1 MPPLPP
7 TKDVL
12 DALHHTALPAA
23 AGAALVT
30 AAFLSLGRWAA
41 ALGAAAAVAVGFG
54 WANYTFESLSWSDTT
69 RVIPWYPEDGA
80 PPWHRLP
87 RAAAFLLVVGLVSR
101 WAGLFTGR
109 ALAEKHWW
117 AANLFVW
124 AARVGAVAVVAPG
137 LVPDDPGGAH
147 LWQRPALA
155 AAMLALWV
163 ALDGLARSGAGS
175 EAAAY
180 LAAAF
185 VVAGA
190 VLLYAHSARFMDI
203 AVMCGCAAAG
213 VAVAAFPTRADTS
226 GAVPL
231 GVVGLPAL
239 MLHGRVSLDS
249 QVPVA
254 AFALVA
260 LAPLALLPFLIP
272 AVARQPRWV
281 IVPLRALL
289 VLAPLVAAVVLA
301 AKYETLAFDEQW

>member
-23 AGAALVT
+23 AGAALVM

-41 ALGAAAAVAVGFG
+41 ALGAATAVAVGFG
-54 WANYTFESLSWSDTT
+54 WANYTFDVLSWLNTT
-69 RVIPWYPEDGA
+69 RVIPWYAEDGA
-80 PPWHRLP
+80 PAWHGLP
-87 RAAAFLLVVGLVSR
+87 RAAAFLLVVGLISR
-101 WAGLFTGR
+101 WLGLLAGRL
-109 ALAEKHWW
+109 LAEKHWW
-117 AANLFVW
+117 GANLFVW
-124 AARVGAVAVVAPG
+124 AARVGAVAVVVPG
-137 LVPDDPGGAH
+137 LVPDAAAGEH
-147 LWQRPALA
+147 FWLRPALMA
-155 AAMLALWV
+155 TMLALWV
-163 ALDGLARSGAGS
+163 ALDGIARDTAGT
-175 EAAAY
+175 EVTAY

-190 VLLYAHSARFMDI
+190 VLLYAHSARFMDV

-231 GVVGLPAL
+231 GVVGLPTL
-239 MLHGRVSLDS
+239 MLHGRLSLDS
-249 QVPVA
+249 QVPVTS
-254 AFALVA
+254 FALVA
-260 LAPLALLPFLIP
+260 LAPLALLPFFIP

-281 IVPLRALL
+281 VIPLRALL

-301 AKYETLAFDEQW
+301 AQHEKLAFDEEW

>member
-41 ALGAAAAVAVGFG
+41 ALGAAVAVAVGFG
-54 WANYTFESLSWSDTT
+54 WANYTFDSLSWSNTT
-69 RVIPWYPEDGA
+69 RVIPWYAEDGA
-80 PPWHRLP
+80 PAWHRLP
-87 RAAAFLLVVGLVSR
+87 RAAALLLVVGLLSR
-101 WAGLFTGR
+101 WAGLLTGR
-109 ALAEKHWW
+109 LLDEKHWW
-117 AANLFVW
+117 AASLFVW

-137 LVPDDPGGAH
+137 LVPDAAAADQFW
-147 LWQRPALA
+147 LRPALM
-155 AAMLALWV
+155 AAMLAVWV
-163 ALDGLARSGAGS
+163 ALDGVARDQAGT
-175 EAAAY
+175 EVAAY

-190 VLLYAHSARFMDI
+190 VLLYAHSARFMDV

-213 VAVAAFPTRADTS
+213 VAIVSFPTRADTS

-249 QVPVA
+249 QVPVTS
-254 AFALVA
+254 FVLVA
-260 LAPLALLPFLIP
+260 LAPVALLPFLIP
-272 AVARQPRWV
+272 AVSRQPRWV
-281 IVPLRALL
+281 VIPLRALL

-301 AKYETLAFDEQW
+301 ARHETLAFDEQW